1 VRHVATR
8 AALGLTTVAVATL
21 LLATMRSVRALPE
34 MLPGTSEPG
43 GRFSVVDRDGRM
55 LSFTH
60 ATAWNVDDV
69 LPLHAI
75 PPLVRDAFVAAE
87 DRRFFG
93 HGGTDWRARLAA
105 IGQNLRSGRAARG
118 ASTIT
123 EQVVRMLRPRPRTV
137 WSRWIEG
144 IEAGML
150 ERRFSKGQ
158 ILEFYLNQVPL
169 GGQRRGVLQ
178 TARELFDRDL
188 DTLSSREA
196 LTLAALARSPAGLDP
211 RRHPERS
218 DRAVA
223 GIARYLAAEG
233 KLDLDPTQVLAL
245 PLEFAEPAIDVRAP
259 HFVLVA
265 RETARERGVS
275 GPRLR
280 TTLDGSLVRR
290 VEAALE
296 GQLER
301 LAANGATDGAVLV
314 VDHVQ
319 DEVKAWVNAGPY
331 ELDARG
337 NRIDAILVRRQPG
350 STLKPFLYAQA
361 LERGFTAATTIDD
374 APLAAAVGTGLHAF
388 RNYSGGFHGPLRLRE
403 ALGNSLNLPA
413 VRTLRQVGAES
424 FLAKLRALGFDGLDR
439 PAMYYGDGL
448 ALGTGEVSLRE
459 LVEAY
464 AVLARGGVRRSVDVL
479 ADDRA
484 PLHAPRRVFRAETA
498 ALVADILSDP
508 EARAL
513 EFGRGGVLELPVPTA
528 VKTGTSNDYRDA
540 WAVGFSARH
549 VVGVWIGDLDRRPMG
564 EVTGSIGPG
573 LVLRAVF
580 AELRKDGDEAVFA
593 IGPHLEQRSICRRTG
608 ASPGPRCPR
617 GVEWFAPQTAPL
629 PTCPLH
635 DPSTLV
641 ARRPA
646 HPTARWVRPT
656 PDLHLAMDPRI
667 PDELEVFPFEVE
679 TSGPVRHVEW
689 YVDNVMAGTGELGAV
704 RFPWRLVRGPH
715 AARARI
721 WLDGASEPLDVDP
734 ITFLVK

>member
-1 VRHVATR
+1 VKRLALRTIVVLASVALAT
-8 AALGLTTVAVATL
+8 LFVATL
-21 LLATMRSVRALPE
+21 RSVRALPDS
-34 MLPGTSEPG
+34 LPGTAGADERCP
-43 GRFSVVDRDGRM
+43 VVDRDGRV

-60 ATAWNVDDV
+60 ATAWNAHDV
-69 LPLHAI
+69 VPLHAI
-75 PPLVRDAFVAAE
+75 PPLVRDAFLAAE
-87 DRRFFG
+87 DRRYFD
-93 HGGTDWRARLAA
+93 HAGTDWRARIAA
-105 IGQNLRSGRAARG
+105 TLQNLRVGRSARG

-123 EQVVRMLRPRPRTV
+123 EQVVKMLHPRPRTA

-144 IEAGML
+144 IEAGQL

-169 GGQRRGVLQ
+169 GGLRRGIVQ
-178 TARELFDRDL
+178 AARDLFDRDL
-188 DTLSSREA
+188 DTLSPREV

-211 RRHPERS
+211 RRHRERS

-223 GIARYLAAEG
+223 GIARSLG
-233 KLDLDPTQVLAL
+233 LDPAQILTL
-245 PLEFAEPAIDVRAP
+245 PLELAEPAIEVRAP

-265 RETARERGVS
+265 RTAARERGAH

-280 TTLDGSLVRR
+280 TTLDGSLERR
-290 VEAALE
+290 VQATLE
-296 GQLER
+296 RQLER
-301 LAANGATDGAVLV
+301 LAGNGATDGAVLI

-319 DEVKAWVNAGPY
+319 NEVRAWVNAGSY
-331 ELDARG
+331 ELDTAG
-337 NRIDAILVRRQPG
+337 NRIDAILARRQPG
-350 STLKPFLYAQA
+350 STLKPFLYALA
-361 LERGFTAATTIDD
+361 LERGLTAATTIDD

-403 ALGNSLNLPA
+403 ALANSLNLPA

-439 PAMYYGDGL
+439 PAAYYGDGL
-448 ALGTGEVSLRE
+448 ALGTGEVSLLE

-464 AVLARGGVRRSVDVL
+464 AVLARGGVRCPIEVL

-484 PLHAPRRVFRAETA
+484 PVAPPTRVFRAETA
-498 ALVADILSDP
+498 ALIADILSDP

-564 EVTGSIGPG
+564 EVTGSVGPG

-580 AELRKDGDEAVFA
+580 AELRKDGDEDALPFD
-593 IGPHLEQRSICRRTG
+593 PRLERRPICRLSG
-608 ASPGPRCPR
+608 ASAGPSCPR
-617 GVEWFAPQTAPL
+617 GVEWFAPGTAPGAR
-629 PTCPLH
+629 CPLH
-635 DPSTLV
+635 YPTTLL
-641 ARRPA
+641 ARRRGD
-646 HPTARWVRPT
+646 PTARWVRPT

-679 TSGPVRHVEW
+679 TSNPVLRIEW
-689 YVDNVMAGTGELGAV
+689 YVDDAIAGTGDDGSV
-704 RFPWRLVRGPH
+704 RFPWRLVRGRH
-715 AARARI
+715 AARARV
-721 WLDGASEPLDVDP
+721 WLDGDADPLDVEP
-734 ITFLVK
+734 VSFLVK